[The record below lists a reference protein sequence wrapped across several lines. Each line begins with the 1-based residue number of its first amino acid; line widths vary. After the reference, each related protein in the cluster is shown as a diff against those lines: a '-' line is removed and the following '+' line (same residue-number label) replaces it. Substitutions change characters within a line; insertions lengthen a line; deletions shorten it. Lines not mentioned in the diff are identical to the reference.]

1 MKSFLVKLGKIY
13 KMIRKNGPWNGCRIV
28 FMYVG
33 IFIKSLFGVKSGD
46 ILIIT
51 GGVGDSA
58 FYRAGNQKEELNM
71 HGFRCFSTITDNP
84 FLLKYVSRFKIF
96 IFHRT
101 IVTPKIAAFL
111 EEIKKAKKEII
122 FDTDDL
128 VYDIKYFENT
138 DSYQSMNALEK
149 RQYEKGVGEEIVKD
163 GYVKVATTTTSF
175 LANKLRESGKIV
187 YISKNKISNHELEI
201 AEKIRQNFKKKE
213 DGIVRIGY
221 YSGTISHNKDFASIT
236 PALMNILEKYEKTEL
251 LLAGPLDSENELNKF
266 KDRVK
271 KLPFVPRDQ
280 YYENLY
286 LSDINLAPLIK
297 GDPFCESKSEIKF
310 TEPGVLGVPTVA
322 IRNQT
327 FSEAIEDGVDG
338 FLADNISEWTEK
350 ISRLIENENLRR
362 EMGEKAREKVLREYS
377 NKNSHNEKYYNYLK
391 SKL

>member
-1 MKSFLVKLGKIY
+1 
-13 KMIRKNGPWNGCRIV
+13 MIRKNGPWNGCRIV

>member
-1 MKSFLVKLGKIY
+1 
-13 KMIRKNGPWNGCRIV
+13 
-28 FMYVG
+28 MYVG